1 MADAAEKTTATK
13 VAPKRK
19 TAAKKATAKKAPAK
33 KAPAKRKTAAKKAT
47 AKKTTAKRK
56 PAAKK
61 PADLKARAAATGRS
75 ALLAGLG
82 VYGKAYDQMLEQF
95 EALQKQV
102 DEAQDAL
109 NERRSKAEALY
120 VGLVKRGEIV
130 EKDAIKAFDE
140 LELDALT
147 DRKMLEEQMNKAKAR
162 FEALREKLAKAV

>member
-1 MADAAEKTTATK
+1 MADAAEKTTETK

-82 VYGKAYDQMLEQF
+82 VYGKAYEQMLEQF

>member
-1 MADAAEKTTATK
+1 
-13 VAPKRK
+13 
-19 TAAKKATAKKAPAK
+19 
-33 KAPAKRKTAAKKAT
+33 
-47 AKKTTAKRK
+47 
-56 PAAKK
+56 
-61 PADLKARAAATGRS
+61 
-75 ALLAGLG
+75 
-82 VYGKAYDQMLEQF
+82 MLEQF